1 MEPTE
6 AQLLHFMQ
14 TTGQGVSQDEH
25 KKVTEE
31 LRKKK
36 EEVYALQHEVKDLA
50 DKIQNVQN
58 EANTQ

>member
-50 DKIQNVQN
+50 DKIQNV
-58 EANTQ
+58 